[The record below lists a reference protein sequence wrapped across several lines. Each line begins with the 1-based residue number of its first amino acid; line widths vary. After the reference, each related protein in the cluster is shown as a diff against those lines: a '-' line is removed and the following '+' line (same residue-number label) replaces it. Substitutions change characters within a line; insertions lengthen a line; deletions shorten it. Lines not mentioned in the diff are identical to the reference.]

1 MSVRRY
7 SVVLSAAPEGEL
19 DLFLEEFLPKGWGY
33 RANPY
38 GEDGLGLSTDKGQ
51 TIGAEASTW
60 LVYDRRKRKLSVK
73 DRGFITG
80 VGGSIEP
87 LSLSPY
93 RMVFYV

>member
-38 GEDGLGLSTDKGQ
+38 GENVLELITDKGQ
-51 TIGAEASTW
+51 TIGAAASTW
-60 LVYDRRKRKLSVK
+60 LVYDHKKRKLSVK

-80 VGGSIEP
+80 VNGSIEP
-87 LSLSPY
+87 LYLSPY

>member
-19 DLFLEEFLPKGWGY
+19 DLFLEEFLPEGWGY

-38 GEDGLGLSTDKGQ
+38 GENVLELIADKGQ
-51 TIGAEASTW
+51 TIGAAESTW
-60 LVYDRRKRKLSVK
+60 LVYDHKKQRLSVK

-87 LSLSPY
+87 LHLSPY